1 MARSR
6 LGRDRYRRRDD
17 DLLDD
22 EQEERRPPPPK
33 GGSGDV
39 AKWLVPIV
47 ILCLG
52 AILLLI
58 VFNASASRRRRQ
70 IEIMSRPH
78 QRRDVNE
85 YIPLLKHY
93 GPVQPK
99 AQEPAGEKAPAAPPG
114 E

>member
-17 DLLDD
+17 DLGD
-22 EQEERRPPPPK
+22 EREERRPPPPR

-47 ILCLG
+47 LLCLG

-58 VFNASASRRRRQ
+58 VFNATTSRRKR
-70 IEIMSRPH
+70 ELDAVTRPH
-78 QRRDVNE
+78 ERRDIEE
-85 YIPLLKHY
+85 YAPLLKVY
-93 GPVQPK
+93 GPPQPK
-99 AQEPAGEKAPAAPPG
+99 TEEPAAGKAGAPAG
-114 E
+114 R